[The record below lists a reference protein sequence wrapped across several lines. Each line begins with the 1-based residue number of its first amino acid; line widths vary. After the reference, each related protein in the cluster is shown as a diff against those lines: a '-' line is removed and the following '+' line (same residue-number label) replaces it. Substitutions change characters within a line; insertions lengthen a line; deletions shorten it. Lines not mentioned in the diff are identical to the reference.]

1 MHKSTRAPHSISEL
15 EGAKVDISVI
25 DSFLKKARARQPV
38 HPHITDAVLS
48 SIGMSPIDFA
58 CLTQLE
64 RELILL
70 HSLAVRKHEL
80 STSSQSC
87 YEPWESSCFIWQGE
101 GYQEMLEGK
110 LLVVPLISREIRR
123 LPEGEKEAFTA
134 EYNAYIQWLN
144 QMTGNDKDPIPEEV
158 LIQVLGSDV
167 FPEIPRA
174 RMYRSRTYYVSPDLM
189 RIVREG

>member
-1 MHKSTRAPHSISEL
+1 MHKSTRAPHSISGL
-15 EGAKVDISVI
+15 EDANVDISVI
-25 DSFLKKARARQPV
+25 DSFLKRARARQPV

-48 SIGMSPIDFA
+48 GIGMSPTDFA

-64 RELILL
+64 KELILL
-70 HSLAVRKHEL
+70 YSLAVRKNEI
-80 STSSQSC
+80 STSQSY
-87 YEPWESSCFIWQGE
+87 YEPWGSSCSIWQGE
-101 GYQEMLEGK
+101 GSQGILESK
-110 LLVVPLISREIRR
+110 LLVVPLISSEIRR

-134 EYNAYIQWLN
+134 EYSAYIQWLN

-158 LIQVLGSDV
+158 LIRVLGSDV

-174 RMYRSRTYYVSPDLM
+174 QMYRSRAYYVSPDLM